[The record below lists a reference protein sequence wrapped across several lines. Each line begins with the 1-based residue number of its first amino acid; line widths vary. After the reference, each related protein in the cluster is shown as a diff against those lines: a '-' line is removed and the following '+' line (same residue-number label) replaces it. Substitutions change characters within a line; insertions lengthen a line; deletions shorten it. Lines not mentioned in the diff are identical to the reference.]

1 MLKVLAVLLIAAMT
15 AYAMACL
22 GLFVFQRSF
31 IYFPPREAA
40 VSAPKVTTLA
50 APGAVLKV
58 SERPREGGK
67 AVIYLGGN
75 AEDVSASLPLFE
87 RAFPEHAL
95 YLLHYRGYAGS
106 TGSPTE
112 KDLVQDALALYD
124 RVATQHPE
132 VVLVGRSL
140 GTGVAVQVASRRPA
154 HRLVLVTPYDSIA
167 GIAVQQFRAFPVRLL
182 LKDTYESGRYAPQ
195 VKAPTLI
202 LAASNDEVI
211 PAWSTRLLV
220 TRFAPGVASMTMIE
234 GAGHNTISES
244 SAYLAALAS
253 AR

>member
-1 MLKVLAVLLIAAMT
+1 MHRMFAVIAIALLALYAA
-15 AYAMACL
+15 ACL
-22 GLFVFQRSF
+22 GLFLMQRSM
-31 IYFPPREAA
+31 IYYPPARAA
-40 VSAPKVTTLA
+40 LA
-50 APGAVLKV
+50 APVVSTLAVPGAELKV
-58 SERPREGGK
+58 SERPRESGK

-87 RAFPEHAL
+87 RAFPAHAL

-124 RVATQHPE
+124 RVAVRHPE

-167 GIAVQQFRAFPVRLL
+167 GIAAQQFRAFPVRLL
-182 LKDTYESGRYAPQ
+182 LKDRYESGSYAPQ
-195 VKAPTLI
+195 VRAPTLI

-220 TRFAPGVASMTMIE
+220 TRFAPGVASMTTIE

-244 SAYLAALAS
+244 PAYLAALAS